1 MKVYDCIM
9 YFDEDLNLELR
20 LNILDKYVDKFVIV
34 EATTT
39 HSGERKNLNFDIK
52 KFHSFKKKIEYIVV
66 DDIPKKIENYKK
78 NWSPNFY
85 RENFNRNAISRAL
98 TECSDDDLIIISDAD
113 EIPNLEI
120 LQKTKINKYAL
131 FSQKSFI
138 YKLNLLSGDNW
149 LGSAICYKRY
159 LKSPQWLRDKRFLRR
174 GFLRRIFFKTQIIE
188 NGGWHFS
195 FLKTP
200 ENIVHKMRAY
210 AHSEYNHFDDIKE
223 IENNISLNRNFLN
236 PNKSL
241 KKILIDENYPNY
253 IRKNQKKYSDW
264 ILR

>member
-1 MKVYDCIM
+1 MKIIDCIM

-39 HSGERKNLNFDIK
+39 HSGKRKKLNFDIK
-52 KFHSFKKKIEYIVV
+52 NFYAFKNKIDYLIV
-66 DDIPKKIENYKK
+66 DDIPKNIKDYKK

-85 RENFNRNAISRAL
+85 RENYNRNAIIRAL
-98 TECSDDDLIIISDAD
+98 TECSGDDLIIISDAD
-113 EIPNLEI
+113 EIPNLEM
-120 LQKTKINKYAL
+120 LEKAKIKRYAL

-138 YKLNLLSGDNW
+138 YKLNLLSENNW
-149 LGSAICYKRY
+149 LGSAICYKKY

-200 ENIVHKMRAY
+200 ENIVHKMKAY
-210 AHSEYNHFDDIKE
+210 AHSEYNHLDNIKD
-223 IENNISLNRNFLN
+223 IENKINKNINFLN
-236 PNKSL
+236 PSKSL
-241 KKILIDENYPNY
+241 QKIFIDDGYPDF
-253 IRKNQKKYSDW
+253 IRKNQKRYSDW
-264 ILR
+264 IL